1 MKITPQM
8 LKVDG
13 AVIHY
18 PAIFYKGN
26 ATINLY
32 NSWTGG
38 TKPGK
43 TPRWTLMG
51 RRFLEDGLP
60 DDPGISAFII
70 EHENKGTEESA
81 KALEDTIRDTLRHY
95 NVGNANKNVTIKRI
109 SLRKLEHD
117 QLREA
122 LSEVKEK
129 QSDGRKKLV
138 FLILPGRDRFI
149 YPAFKDMADR
159 EFGLQA
165 ICMTEGKLFSG
176 KGDIRELK
184 KVEQYLGNVMMKAN
198 IKCGGINHTA
208 GGPVDP
214 KSMGYMTAMTDQI
227 KDTMLLGA
235 DVTHPSVASIEG
247 CPSIAAMVGS
257 VDNRGGK
264 FLGSMRLQDQD
275 KKDREVL

>member
-1 MKITPQM
+1 M

-18 PAIFYKGN
+18 PVILYKGN

-32 NSWTGG
+32 KSWTGG
-38 TKPGK
+38 TNPGI
-43 TPRWTLMG
+43 TPRWTLMD
-51 RRFLEDGLP
+51 RHFLEHGLP
-60 DDPGISAFII
+60 DDPGVSAFII
-70 EHENKGTEESA
+70 EHKDKETEEIA
-81 KALEDTIRDTLRHY
+81 KELEKTIRETLRRY
-95 NVGNANKNVTIKRI
+95 NVGNANKNVTIKRM
-109 SLRKLEHD
+109 SLQKLGDD

-138 FLILPGRDRFI
+138 FLVLPGRDRSI

-176 KGDIRELK
+176 EGYNRKLK

-214 KSMGYMTAMTDQI
+214 KSMSYMTAMTDQI

-264 FLGSMRLQDQD
+264 FLGSMRLQDQE